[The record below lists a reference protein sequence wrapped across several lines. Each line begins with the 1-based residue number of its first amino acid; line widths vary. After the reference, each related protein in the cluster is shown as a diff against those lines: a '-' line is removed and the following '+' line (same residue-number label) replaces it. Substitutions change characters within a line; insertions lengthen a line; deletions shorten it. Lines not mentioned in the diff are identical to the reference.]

1 VRVFVSDLRHFLDM
15 PDDVPGP
22 ARRMG
27 DRLSL
32 IVRAATAGDAGLG
45 WVSALTCDR
54 RPGHKSC
61 PGHIALFRS
70 DIPAS
75 IEWRCTACGD
85 EGVISGW
92 ERSPF
97 DLRRRREDP
106 SSGDTLA
113 IVIPSE
119 VAATLRTLL
128 LLDTTTERI
137 VFQARAS
144 TEGIVLVTD
153 GDDLDELTGYIAA
166 EANHEH
172 DRLRQKRLD
181 RAFEVLNQKLQQ
193 APRPGR

>member
-1 VRVFVSDLRHFLDM
+1 VFVSDLRHFLDM

-27 DRLSL
+27 ERLSL
-32 IVRAATAGDAGLG
+32 IVRAATAGDAGIG

-85 EGVISGW
+85 DGVISGW

-97 DLRRRREDP
+97 DLRRRRADP
-106 SSGDTLA
+106 SSGDLLE
-113 IVIPSE
+113 VVVPSD

-128 LLDTTTERI
+128 LLDTTAERI

-144 TEGIVLVTD
+144 AEGIVLAAD
-153 GDDLDELTGYIAA
+153 EDDLDELTEHLAA
-166 EANHEH
+166 ESNHEH
-172 DRLRQKRLD
+172 DWRRQKRLD
-181 RAFEVLNQKLQQ
+181 RAFEVLNQQLEE

>member
-1 VRVFVSDLRHFLDM
+1 MFISDLRHFLDM

-27 DRLSL
+27 ERLSL
-32 IVRAATAGDAGLG
+32 IVRAATAGDAGIG
-45 WVSALTCDR
+45 WMSALTCDR

-92 ERSPF
+92 DRTPF
-97 DLRRRREDP
+97 DLRRRREDS
-106 SSGDTLA
+106 SSGDILE
-113 IVIPSE
+113 VVVPSD

-128 LLDTTTERI
+128 LLDTTAERI

-144 TEGIVLVTD
+144 AEGIVLAADEV
-153 GDDLDELTGYIAA
+153 DLDELTDHLAA
-166 EANHEH
+166 ESNHEE
-172 DRLRQKRLD
+172 DRRRRKRLD
-181 RAFEVLNQKLQQ
+181 RAFEVLNKQLEE
-193 APRPGR
+193 ASRPRR

>member
-1 VRVFVSDLRHFLDM
+1 MFVSDLRHFLDM

-27 DRLSL
+27 ERLSL
-32 IVRAATAGDAGLG
+32 IVRAATAGDAGIG

-113 IVIPSE
+113 IAIPSE

-172 DRLRQKRLD
+172 DRRRQKRLD

>member
-1 VRVFVSDLRHFLDM
+1 MFVSDLRHFLDM
-15 PDDVPGP
+15 PDDVPAP

-27 DRLSL
+27 ERLSL
-32 IVRAATAGDAGLG
+32 IVRAATAGDASVS

-61 PGHIALFRS
+61 PGHLALFRS

-75 IEWRCTACGD
+75 IQWRCTACGD

-97 DLRRRREDP
+97 DLRHHRDDA
-106 SSGDTLA
+106 GDTLEV
-113 IVIPSE
+113 VIPPD

-128 LLDTTTERI
+128 LLDTTGEQI
-137 VFQARAS
+137 VFRARPSA
-144 TEGIVLVTD
+144 EGIVLAAD
-153 GDDLDELTGYIAA
+153 EDDLDELTGYVAA

-172 DRLRQKRLD
+172 DRRRQKRLD
-181 RAFEVLNQKLQQ
+181 QAFGVLNDLLKE

>member
-1 VRVFVSDLRHFLDM
+1 M
-15 PDDVPGP
+15 
-22 ARRMG
+22 
-27 DRLSL
+27 L
-32 IVRAATAGDAGLG
+32 IVRAATAGDAGIG

-54 RPGHKSC
+54 RPGHRPC
-61 PGHIALFRS
+61 PGHLALFRS

-106 SSGDTLA
+106 SSGDTLE
-113 IVIPSE
+113 VVVPSD

-128 LLDTTTERI
+128 LLDTTSERI

-144 TEGIVLVTD
+144 TEGIVLAAD
-153 GDDLDELTGYIAA
+153 EDDLDELTNPVAA
-166 EANHEH
+166 ESNHEH
-172 DRLRQKRLD
+172 DRRRRKRLD
-181 RAFEVLNQKLQQ
+181 QAFEVLNQQLEE